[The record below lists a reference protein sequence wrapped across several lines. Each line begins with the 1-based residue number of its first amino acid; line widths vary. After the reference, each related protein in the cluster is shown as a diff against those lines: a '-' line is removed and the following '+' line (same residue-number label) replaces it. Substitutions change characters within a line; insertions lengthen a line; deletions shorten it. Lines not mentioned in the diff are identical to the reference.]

1 MVTYELSDHVVVLTL
16 DRPEARNAINPELAG
31 AIEAA
36 IDRFEADDDAWVGV
50 LAGNGP
56 AFCAG
61 ADLKAISEGRAAG
74 ISTRRSGFAGMCRR
88 DRTKPIIAAVDGPA
102 LAGGC
107 EIVLACDLVVAS
119 TAASFG
125 LPEVK
130 RSLVAAAGGVFRLPR
145 KVPVNVAMAM
155 VLTGDPITA
164 EQAYVHG
171 LVNELVEPGAA
182 LDHAIA
188 LAVRIAANAPI
199 AVRLSRQALL
209 AGVMADDDDAWRAS
223 GEAER
228 AVMATEDFHE
238 GPLAFIEKRPPRWS
252 GR

>member
-1 MVTYELSDHVVVLTL
+1 MVTYERSDHIVVLTL
-16 DRPEARNAINPELAG
+16 DRPEARNAIDPAMASALEG
-31 AIEAA
+31 AV
-36 IDRFEADDDAWVGV
+36 DRLEVDDDAWVGV
-50 LAGNGP
+50 LAGAGP

-61 ADLKAISEGRAAG
+61 ADLKAISEGRDAG
-74 ISTRRSGFAGMCRR
+74 ITTRRSGFAGFCRR
-88 DRTKPIIAAVDGPA
+88 ERTKPVIAAVDGPA

-171 LVNELVEPGAA
+171 IVNELVEPGAA
-182 LDHAIA
+182 LDHAVA
-188 LAVRIAANAPI
+188 LAGRIAANAPI

-209 AGVMADDDDAWRAS
+209 AGAMADDDTAWRAS
-223 GEAER
+223 GEAAR
-228 AVMATEDFHE
+228 AVTATEDFRE
-238 GPLAFIEKRPPRWS
+238 GPLAFIEKRAPRWT